1 MIRNIAA
8 VFVGL
13 IVGMI
18 ANMAIIQLDVM
29 LYPMPDG
36 VTFEDTE
43 GVATYISTLPLTA
56 LLLVMLAHLGQAFAG
71 GWVAAFISTRRCMLV
86 AMIVGGLSMLGGIT
100 NMFMMPLPPWMWI
113 EVPLYLVAAWAAA
126 TLELKRRG
134 THAS

>member
-18 ANMAIIQLDVM
+18 ANMAIVQLDVM

-43 GVATYISTLPLTA
+43 GVAAYISTLPLLA
-56 LLLVMLAHLGQAFAG
+56 LLPVMVAHLGQAFVG
-71 GWVAAFISTRRCMLV
+71 GWVAAFISSRHSMVV
-86 AMIVGGLSMLGGIT
+86 AMIVGVLSMLGGIA
-100 NMFMMPLPPWMWI
+100 NMFMMTLPPWMWI
-113 EVPLYLVAAWAAA
+113 EVPLYLVAACAAA

-134 THAS
+134 LSAQ